1 MSKSILNLKKE
12 IDNKGEEKK
21 KKIAIIGDITVY
33 QPTSKQSDF
42 LMDFLEKHINKDT
55 KKIEIAGEDVYK
67 ILFKELTDMEDV
79 DKISNEQ
86 LKDILDNPSQ
96 ELEEIS
102 DILLDVLYK
111 LQKKLLRRQKNAI
124 RNLDVASMNIS
135 LVNDI
140 GKVIEELPDELK
152 NQVKKNIEEQTK
164 ITKVDNKKNNVK
176 NKENKPKS
184 SDNKKTTKENS
195 DTKKLEKKEK

>member
-1 MSKSILNLKKE
+1 
-12 IDNKGEEKK
+12 
-21 KKIAIIGDITVY
+21 
-33 QPTSKQSDF
+33 
-42 LMDFLEKHINKDT
+42 MDFLEKHINKNT
-55 KKIEIAGEDVYK
+55 KKVEIAGEDVYK
-67 ILFKELTDMEDV
+67 ILFKELTDMEDI
-79 DKISNEQ
+79 DKISNEE

-164 ITKVDNKKNNVK
+164 ITKIDNKKNNVK

-184 SDNKKTTKENS
+184 FDNKKTIKENS
-195 DTKKLEKKEK
+195 DTKKLEKKAK